1 MITNDMN
8 VFLFLFLIIVSYFN
22 FISIIIRIIIRN
34 SNCKILPDWRAK
46 QSASVFFDYKLYS
59 TIFTIHYG
67 ETIPIFLCF
76 RINDLLQ
83 APFEK

>member
-1 MITNDMN
+1 MN

-34 SNCKILPDWRAK
+34 SHCKILPDWRAK
-46 QSASVFFDYKLYS
+46 AKAHLSFFDYNLYS